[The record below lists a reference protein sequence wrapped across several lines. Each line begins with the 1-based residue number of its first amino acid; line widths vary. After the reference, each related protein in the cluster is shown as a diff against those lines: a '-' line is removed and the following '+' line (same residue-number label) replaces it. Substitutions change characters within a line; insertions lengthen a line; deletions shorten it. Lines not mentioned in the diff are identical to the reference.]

1 MSRLTRKPLS
11 ATGIARYR
19 GGWALITGAAR
30 LEGLGYAFARQ
41 LAGLGVNLVLVDIL
55 DQDLHSRADEL
66 RRDFGIEVRTVACDL
81 GAFPPY
87 EDLETVVQD
96 LDVDVLV
103 CNHMYTPEETP
114 TILDLDLDVHLRM
127 IDINARAYT
136 ALVHRFGRAMRD
148 RGRGAIV
155 IVSSGVGLTSGPYN
169 GGYAANKAFQ
179 IILGETLWYELRG
192 TGVDVLVMIGGLMN
206 TQGEAFSQYPQ
217 WLVGDRDNVAP
228 EVLAAIGRK
237 HMIVPG
243 VLNRAFVLAQTRLS
257 SRRRTVSSI
266 GRFMEKGLGK

>member
-19 GGWALITGAAR
+19 GGWALITGTAR

-81 GAFPPY
+81 GASPPY

-103 CNHMYTPEETP
+103 CNHMFTPEETP

-206 TQGEAFSQYPQ
+206 TQGNAFSQYPQ
-217 WLVGDRDNVAP
+217 WLVGDRDNVAL

-266 GRFMEKGLGK
+266 GRFMEKGLGR

>member
-87 EDLETVVQD
+87 VDLETVVQD
-96 LDVDVLV
+96 IDVDVLV

-206 TQGEAFSQYPQ
+206 TQGDAFSQYPE

-237 HMIVPG
+237 HMVVPG